1 MVYIFQEGIM
11 AIQDEQKA
19 DVVRRLNR
27 IEGQVKGLKRLVED
41 DTYCVEVMNQISS
54 VHEALR
60 VVGKVLMR
68 NHLQHCVTDAL
79 RDGDEIKAEKT
90 YQEMMDLI
98 YKFAK

>member
-1 MVYIFQEGIM
+1 M
-11 AIQDEQKA
+11 AVNGNEKDDIL
-19 DVVRRLNR
+19 RRLNR
-27 IEGQVKGLKRLVED
+27 IEGQVKGIKRLVEE
-41 DTYCVEVMNQISS
+41 DTYCVDVMNQVSS

-60 VVGKVLMR
+60 GVGKLLMR

-79 RDGDEIKAEKT
+79 RDGDPSKAEQT

>member
-1 MVYIFQEGIM
+1 M
-11 AIQDEQKA
+11 AIQSEEKA
-19 DVVRRLNR
+19 DALRRLSR
-27 IEGQVKGLKRLVED
+27 IEGQVKGLKRLVEE
-41 DTYCVEVMNQISS
+41 DTYCVDVMNQISS

-60 VVGKVLMR
+60 SVGKILMR

-79 RDGDEIKAEKT
+79 REGDEAKAEKT

>member
-1 MVYIFQEGIM
+1 M
-11 AIQDEQKA
+11 AIQNQEKE
-19 DVVRRLNR
+19 DVLRRLNR
-27 IEGQVKGLKRLVED
+27 IEGQVKGIKRLVEA
-41 DTYCVEVMNQISS
+41 DTYCVDVMNQVSA

-60 VVGKVLMR
+60 SVGKMLMR

-79 RDGDEIKAEKT
+79 REGDEGKAEKT

>member
-1 MVYIFQEGIM
+1 M
-11 AIQDEQKA
+11 AIQNEGKE
-19 DVVRRLNR
+19 DVLRRLNR
-27 IEGQVKGLKRLVED
+27 IEGQVKGLKRLVEE
-41 DTYCVEVMNQISS
+41 DTYCVDVMTQISS

-60 VVGKVLMR
+60 SVGKILMR

-79 RDGDEIKAEKT
+79 REGDAGKAEKT

>member
-1 MVYIFQEGIM
+1 M
-11 AIQDEQKA
+11 AIQNEEKE
-19 DVVRRLNR
+19 DVLRRLNR
-27 IEGQVKGLKRLVED
+27 IEGQVKGIKRLVDE
-41 DTYCVEVMNQISS
+41 DTYCVDVMTQVSS

-60 VVGKVLMR
+60 SVGKILMR

-79 RDGDEIKAEKT
+79 RDGDDTKAEKT

>member
-1 MVYIFQEGIM
+1 M
-11 AIQDEQKA
+11 AIQNEPKE
-19 DVVRRLNR
+19 DVLRRLNR
-27 IEGQVKGLKRLVED
+27 IEGQVKGIKRMVEE
-41 DTYCVEVMNQISS
+41 DTYCVDVMNQVSA

-60 VVGKVLMR
+60 SVGKILMR

-79 RDGDEIKAEKT
+79 RDGDEDKAEKT

>member
-1 MVYIFQEGIM
+1 M
-11 AIQDEQKA
+11 AIYGEQKEEA
-19 DVVRRLNR
+19 LRRLNR
-27 IEGQVKGLKRLVED
+27 IEGQVKGIKRMVEE
-41 DTYCVEVMNQISS
+41 DTYCVDVMNQISS

-60 VVGKVLMR
+60 GVGKLLMR

-79 RDGDEIKAEKT
+79 RDGDETKAEKT

>member
-1 MVYIFQEGIM
+1 M
-11 AIQDEQKA
+11 AVENEQKA

-27 IEGQVKGLKRLVED
+27 IEGQVRGLKRLVED

-60 VVGKVLMR
+60 GVGKLLMR

-79 RDGDEIKAEKT
+79 RDGDEAKAEKT

>member
-1 MVYIFQEGIM
+1 M
-11 AIQDEQKA
+11 AIHGDQKEDA
-19 DVVRRLNR
+19 LRRLNR
-27 IEGQVKGLKRLVED
+27 IEGQIKGIKRLVEE
-41 DTYCVEVMNQISS
+41 DTYCVDVMNQISS

-60 VVGKVLMR
+60 GVGKLLMR

-79 RDGDEIKAEKT
+79 RDGDESKAEKT

>member
-1 MVYIFQEGIM
+1 M
-11 AIQDEQKA
+11 AIQNEEKE
-19 DVVRRLNR
+19 DVLRRLNR
-27 IEGQVKGLKRLVED
+27 IEGQVKGLKRLVEE
-41 DTYCVEVMNQISS
+41 DTYCVDVMTQVSS

-60 VVGKVLMR
+60 SVGKILMR

-79 RDGDEIKAEKT
+79 RDGDDTKAEKT

>member
-1 MVYIFQEGIM
+1 M
-11 AIQDEQKA
+11 AIQNEEKE
-19 DVVRRLNR
+19 DVLRRLNR
-27 IEGQVKGLKRLVED
+27 IEGQVKGLKRLVEE
-41 DTYCVEVMNQISS
+41 DTYCVDVMTQISS

-60 VVGKVLMR
+60 SVGKILMR

-79 RDGDEIKAEKT
+79 REGDAGKAEKT

>member
-1 MVYIFQEGIM
+1 M
-11 AIQDEQKA
+11 AIQNEEKE
-19 DVVRRLNR
+19 DVLRRLNR
-27 IEGQVKGLKRLVED
+27 IEGQVKGLKRLVEE
-41 DTYCVEVMNQISS
+41 DTYCVDVMTQVSS

-60 VVGKVLMR
+60 SVGKILMR

-79 RDGDEIKAEKT
+79 REGDEGKAEKT